1 MLAII
6 KNEVTSFFRNGSSL
20 FFCIFFPSIL
30 VLLLGTFLENV
41 VVADYPVGEL
51 KIAYSVESA
60 DKTALVPFEEF
71 LRGLESENV
80 LTAEKKI
87 SSELESA
94 ITDGYSAAVELNGTD
109 ITIYN
114 GGDSIKNR
122 TVKALFDSYTQTAS
136 TMATV
141 AAVNPMVL
149 AEAAFPSDES
159 YVSQKD
165 LGVSRTMMD
174 YYAVAMMV
182 MIIFMAGCISG
193 GSTYY
198 EETKHSTLNRLEIA
212 PVSKTAIYF
221 GKIIGNLPMVLIQV
235 LTVMTVSTVFYG
247 AHYCADVK
255 GNILLAA
262 MFICSALAIVAFG
275 IIIGLFLPKTNP
287 TIVLMPVL
295 WCSMFVSGTFA
306 NNIYIKGLTD
316 IMPMYKIQQAAF
328 DLTVFSRP
336 EKAVHVII
344 VSLIL
349 LVLFIAIG
357 AIKVNI
363 RRKNA

>member
-41 VVADYPVGEL
+41 VVADSPVGEL
-51 KIAYSVESA
+51 KIAYSVENA
-60 DKTALVPFEEF
+60 DETALVSFEEF
-71 LRGLESENV
+71 LRGLENENV
-80 LTAEKKI
+80 LTAEKKT
-87 SSELESA
+87 SSELEAA
-94 ITDGYSAAVELNGTD
+94 IVGGYSAAVELNGTD

-122 TVKALFDSYTQTAS
+122 TVKALFDSYTQTVS
-136 TMATV
+136 TIATV
-141 AAVNPMVL
+141 AAVNPMIL
-149 AEAAFPSDES
+149 SEEDFPSDKS

-174 YYAVAMMV
+174 YYAVAMTV

-198 EETKHSTLNRLEIA
+198 EETKQGTLSRLEIA
-212 PVSKTAIYF
+212 PVSKTAVYF
-221 GKIIGNLPMVLIQV
+221 GKIIGNLPMVFIQV

-247 AHYCADVK
+247 AHYCADAK
-255 GNILLAA
+255 GNILLAI
-262 MFICSALAIVAFG
+262 MFICSAMAIVAFG
-275 IIIGLFLPKTNP
+275 IIIGLFLPKTN
-287 TIVLMPVL
+287 TALVIMPIL
-295 WCSMFVSGTFA
+295 WSAMFVSGTFA
-306 NNIYIKGLTD
+306 NIIYIKGLTD

-336 EKAVHVII
+336 EKAVQVII

-349 LVLFIAIG
+349 LALLVAIG